1 MKKVLI
7 VLSVILLAPVV
18 IGGLAY
24 VTYTPN
30 DYCEDSK
37 IATEMYNEVSKK
49 LGMTYREY
57 NRLSVFES
65 LALMKKDTDYGMIK
79 ATYDLAK
86 AAGKS
91 DTQAIDYGMIKATYD
106 LAKQSE
112 RKCVAY
118 IGLSKWERFELE
130 VYTGE
135 FFD

>member
-7 VLSVILLAPVV
+7 ILSVILLAPVV

-24 VTYTPN
+24 ISYTPDDN
-30 DYCEDSK
+30 CKRAKQY
-37 IATEMYNEVSKK
+37 TEMYNEVSKK

-57 NRLSVFES
+57 NRLSVYES
-65 LALMKKDTDYGMIK
+65 LALMKKDMDYGRIK
-79 ATYDLAK
+79 A
-86 AAGKS
+86 S
-91 DTQAIDYGMIKATYD
+91 YD

-112 RKCVAY
+112 SKCVAY

-130 VYTGE
+130 VYSGE

>member
-7 VLSVILLAPVV
+7 VLSVILLAPIV

-30 DYCEDSK
+30 DNCKKAKQY
-37 IATEMYNEVSKK
+37 TEMYNEVSKK

-57 NRLSVFES
+57 NRLSVYES
-65 LALMKKDTDYGMIK
+65 LALMKKDMDYGRIK
-79 ATYDLAK
+79 A
-86 AAGKS
+86 S
-91 DTQAIDYGMIKATYD
+91 YD

-112 RKCVAY
+112 SKCVAY

-130 VYTGE
+130 VYSEE

>member
-7 VLSVILLAPVV
+7 VLSVILLAPIV

-30 DYCEDSK
+30 DNCKKAKQY
-37 IATEMYNEVSKK
+37 TEMYNEVSKK

-57 NRLSVFES
+57 DRLSVFES

-86 AAGKS
+86 E
-91 DTQAIDYGMIKATYD
+91 
-106 LAKQSE
+106 SE
-112 RKCVAY
+112 NKCVAY
-118 IGLSKWERFELE
+118 IGLSKWERFELK
-130 VYTGE
+130 VYSGK

>member
-7 VLSVILLAPVV
+7 ILSVILLAPVV

-24 VTYTPN
+24 ISYTPDDN
-30 DYCEDSK
+30 CKRAKQY
-37 IATEMYNEVSKK
+37 TEMYNEVSKK

-57 NRLSVFES
+57 NRLSVYES
-65 LALMKKDTDYGMIK
+65 LALIKKDT
-79 ATYDLAK
+79 
-86 AAGKS
+86 
-91 DTQAIDYGMIKATYD
+91 DYGMIKATYD

-130 VYTGE
+130 VYSGE